1 MDSPSANV
9 CGRLQGREAG
19 RGPLPG
25 DTLEQSF
32 LFCNRVRLLD
42 GGSCCGLRLPS
53 TEGLAWPAPLSRP
66 HRPPTFSRTGGL
78 PLYPRRGLRPLHPG
92 WETEAASFSHLAR
105 RDPLPNLPPSTEAG
119 IGGFPRA
126 PGEGTALAESGR
138 AHPLAC
144 HGMGRHNWPH
154 FMALIADELGGPE
167 EAIRQMGRSMSS
179 LSASAEKPG

>member
-25 DTLEQSF
+25 DTIAQSF

-66 HRPPTFSRTGGL
+66 LRPPTFSRTGGL
-78 PLYPRRGLRPLHPG
+78 AVPPAGTG
-92 WETEAASFSHLAR
+92 AAAFSRLAR
-105 RDPLPNLPPSTEAG
+105 RDLLPSLPPSMEAG
-119 IGGFPRA
+119 A
-126 PGEGTALAESGR
+126 ALAGR
-138 AHPLAC
+138 GRTHPLAC
-144 HGMGRHNWPH
+144 HGMGHHNWPQ
-154 FMALIADELGGPE
+154 FTLGIAPASSIALLLRRLRVWRNLQETPS
-167 EAIRQMGRSMSS
+167 GRWRRCR
-179 LSASAEKPG
+179 ASN